1 MSMRITNNMII
12 ARNLMNQQN
21 NLYNMNKLYEDISST
36 RSLHRPSDDP
46 IRATRAMRF
55 TADVRLNEQYQDN
68 ISYAKSWLETT
79 DAALKEINSIIHRAR
94 ELAVQGANGTLGQD
108 DTQKI
113 KEEIEQLKSHLI
125 TVANQTLTGRRIFSG
140 FQTDIDLL
148 NKDTGEFN
156 VSDPPEKSD
165 IDIWNLYKQEI
176 NVKIG
181 DQQVRAINI
190 TGNKVFRPELQD
202 DTKPFQPD
210 NTELNYNDYDR
221 TKKKPRIIRAFD
233 ELIQNLGAGDSTKVS
248 ESIGAMEETLKDLLE
263 VRGEVGAKVKTI
275 EVIED
280 RMTDDS
286 LNLKKLLSKTRDTD
300 MAAAYTEFMSYE
312 SIYRASLAVAGR
324 IIQPT
329 LVDFLR

>member
-46 IRATRAMRF
+46 IRVTRALRF

-79 DAALKEINSIIHRAR
+79 DGALKEINSILHRAR
-94 ELAVQGANGTLGQD
+94 ELAVQGANGTLGTD
-108 DTQKI
+108 DK
-113 KEEIEQLKSHLI
+113 KKVSEELKQLKSHLV

-140 FQTDIDLL
+140 FRTDKDLL
-148 NKDTGEFN
+148 NQDGTFN
-156 VSDPPEKSD
+156 MAD
-165 IDIWNLYKQEI
+165 IQMGTLANQKIEL
-176 NVKIG
+176 KIG
-181 DQQVRAINI
+181 DQQKFEMNI
-190 TGNKVFRPELQD
+190 TGDKVFRPVPVNPD
-202 DTKPFQPD
+202 QPYD
-210 NTELNYNDYDR
+210 AATNPYDY
-221 TKKKPRIIRAFD
+221 TKKPKLIRD
-233 ELIQNLGAGDSTKVS
+233 IDRLIKNLNDGNSEEVS
-248 ESIGAMEETLKDLLE
+248 KSIGDMEASLKDILE

-300 MAAAYTEFMSYE
+300 MAAAYTQFMSYE
-312 SIYRASLAVAGR
+312 AIYRSSLAVAGR

>member
-46 IRATRAMRF
+46 IRVTRALRF

-79 DAALKEINSIIHRAR
+79 DGALKEINSIVHRAR
-94 ELAVQGANGTLGQD
+94 ELAVQGANGTLGTD
-108 DTQKI
+108 DKQKVA
-113 KEEIEQLKSHLI
+113 EEIKQLRSHLI

-140 FQTDIDLL
+140 FRTDVDLL
-148 NKDTGEFN
+148 NKETGEFN
-156 VSDPPEKSD
+156 FTIANPPEPGK
-165 IDIWNLYKQEI
+165 IEIKNLYKQDI

-181 DQQVRAINI
+181 DQQNLAINI
-190 TGNKVFRPELQD
+190 TGDKIFRPNLQD
-202 DTKPFQPD
+202 NTRPFDPQNNP
-210 NTELNYNDYDR
+210 YDL
-221 TKKKPRIIRAFD
+221 TKKKPQIIENID
-233 ELIQNLGAGDSTKVS
+233 KLLDNLNAGNSAEVS
-248 ESIGAMEETLKDLLE
+248 KSIGDMEASLKDILE

-300 MAAAYTEFMSYE
+300 MAAAYTQFMSYE
-312 SIYRASLAVAGR
+312 AIYRSSLAVAGR